1 MIESR
6 ATPSDR
12 VPFRPHTSGLGS
24 FYFTNVA
31 GGSTGF
37 LYPIP
42 EKASLSTPFDGSYGT
57 PCMSAFCGNKPRSVA
72 FWAKTKFGNEPSDPN
87 DKNDP
92 SGPSDPIDQFRRLA
106 AAEGEYNVFQLGAS
120 PAS

>member
-1 MIESR
+1 M
-6 ATPSDR
+6 
-12 VPFRPHTSGLGS
+12 GS

-92 SGPSDPIDQFRRLA
+92 SGPSDHIDQFRRLA